1 MNSQSIEFQKI
12 KEDTDSRDI
21 VRNSFRVPIENMDN
35 IFLVANKI
43 QYAVFDISPGGI
55 GIRPDDNS
63 AFALDEI
70 IEKCELHIFGHLF
83 ENLKA
88 RIVHCS
94 LGIEMTLQC
103 GIQWINLDRQSSDQI
118 NKIILKMKDEVL
130 K

>member
-12 KEDTDSRDI
+12 KEDTDSPEI
-21 VRNSFRVPIENMDN
+21 VRHSFRIPVEEMEK
-35 IFLVANKI
+35 IFLVIDKI
-43 QYAVFDISPGGI
+43 QYTVFDISPGGI
-55 GIRPDDNS
+55 GISPEDNT
-63 AFALDEI
+63 AFAVDEI
-70 IEKCELHIFGHLF
+70 IENCELHIFDDLF

-103 GIQWINLDRQSSDQI
+103 GIQWIDLDRQSADQL
-118 NKIILKMKDEVL
+118 NKIVLTMKDQLL